1 MPQHGRKYGQKD
13 RKIKKAKKKKN
24 KMIFIAI
31 GTVAGVAAVACAA
44 FGISR
49 YLAEQNAGDDYIAIR
64 DDVKDETTEPPDTT
78 EETDTPVEIPIDFD
92 ALKER
97 NPDVYA
103 WITVPDT
110 NIDYPI
116 LHRDSDNS
124 YYLNHTIDNEEKI
137 EGAIFTENYNNTD
150 FEDPNT
156 LIYGHDMR
164 NGSMFQNLLNYQD
177 REYFDEHR
185 DIVIYTPDAIRHYT
199 VFAAYPYDDR
209 HILQSFNFA
218 LPSVYQQYLDMVF
231 SIRDMSSII
240 DTSMDVGTDDKIIT
254 LSTCYGNQHDKRFL
268 VQAVLVSI
276 EK

>member
-1 MPQHGRKYGQKD
+1 MPKHGRKDGQKD
-13 RKIKKAKKKKN
+13 RETEKKKKN
-24 KMIFIAI
+24 KKIFIAI
-31 GTVAGVAAVACAA
+31 GTVAGIAAIACAT
-44 FGISR
+44 FGIVR
-49 YLAEQNAGDDYIAIR
+49 YMEEQNAGDEYIAIR
-64 DDVKDETTEPPDTT
+64 DDVKNDTSEVTDES
-78 EETDTPVEIPIDFD
+78 EEGDTPVEIPIDFD

-116 LHRDSDNS
+116 LHSDSDNS
-124 YYLNHTIDNEEKI
+124 YYLTHTIDNEEKA

-156 LIYGHDMR
+156 LIYGHDMK

-177 REYFDEHR
+177 RDYFDEHR
-185 DIVIYTPDAIRHYT
+185 DIVIYTPDAIRYYT

-218 LPSVYQQYLDMVF
+218 LTSVYQQYLDMVF

-240 DTSMDVGTDDKIIT
+240 DTSMDVTTDDRIIT

>member
-1 MPQHGRKYGQKD
+1 MPQHGRKDGQNGQEV
-13 RKIKKAKKKKN
+13 KKQKKKKN
-24 KMIFIAI
+24 KKIFIAI
-31 GTVAGVAAVACAA
+31 GAVAGVAAIVCAA
-44 FGISR
+44 VGISR
-49 YLAEQNAGDDYIAIR
+49 YLEEENAGNGYIEIR
-64 DDVKDETTEPPDTT
+64 DDVKEGTAEAPAET
-78 EETDTPVEIPIDFD
+78 EEDDTPVEIPIDFD
-92 ALKER
+92 ALEER

-116 LHRDSDNS
+116 LRRDSDNS
-124 YYLNHTIDNEEKI
+124 YYLNHTIDHEEKI

-156 LIYGHDMR
+156 VIYGHDMR
-164 NGSMFQNLLNYQD
+164 NGSMFQNLLNYED
-177 REYFDEHR
+177 REYFDGHR

-218 LPSVYQQYLDMVF
+218 LTPVYQEYLDMVF

-240 DTSMDVGTDDKIIT
+240 DTSMDVTTDDKIIT